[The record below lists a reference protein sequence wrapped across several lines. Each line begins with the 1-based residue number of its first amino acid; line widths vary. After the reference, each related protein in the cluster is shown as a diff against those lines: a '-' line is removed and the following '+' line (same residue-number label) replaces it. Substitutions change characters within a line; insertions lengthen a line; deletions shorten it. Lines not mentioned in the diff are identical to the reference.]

1 MKIAVGQM
9 NVAADREKN
18 LATVLEFA
26 KQSIAAGARLL
37 VLPEGIIARDP
48 DDSGFAAANAEPIDG
63 YFVNRLRG
71 ISAEFGIA
79 LACSVHVKSDGL
91 VKNVFLAIDGGEIV
105 NSYEKLHPFD
115 AFKSKESDSVTPGET
130 EPEVFELD
138 GVKFGGIICYD
149 VRFPELSISLA
160 LRGAEVIL
168 CPAAWVAGP
177 LKEQHWAAV
186 VTARALDTTS
196 YVIGCGEISKRNVG
210 RSLVVDPLGVTI
222 AGAGVTPT
230 VFTVEVSPAVVAK
243 ARMTLPV
250 LENRRFAVAKLA

>member
-9 NVAADREKN
+9 KVAADREEN
-18 LATVLEFA
+18 LATVADFA
-26 KQSIAAGARLL
+26 QQAVAKGARML

-48 DDSGFAAANAEPIDG
+48 ENSGYAAANAEPIDG
-63 YFVNRLRG
+63 YFVKRLKE
-71 ISAEFGIA
+71 ISAESA
-79 LACSVHVKSDGL
+79 LALICSVHVKQDEL
-91 VKNVFLAIDGGEIV
+91 VKNVFLAIDGGELI
-105 NSYEKLHPFD
+105 NKYEKLHPFD
-115 AFKSKESDSVTPGET
+115 AFNSKESDSVTPGDE
-130 EPEVFELD
+130 EPEVFEID

-168 CPAAWVAGP
+168 CPAAWVTGP
-177 LKEQHWAAV
+177 LKEQHWASV

-196 YVIGCGEISKRNVG
+196 YVVGCGEISKRNVG

-222 AGAGVTPT
+222 AGAGVTPAL
-230 VFTVEVSPAVVAK
+230 FTVEIDSAAVAK
-243 ARMTLPV
+243 ARMTLPI